1 VTGWRADIHPTR
13 VLAGSSSEVS
23 CSYHDGPLVRRPLT
37 RNSAAAGS
45 SSSRSATAARAFG
58 SRPSSP
64 APGAGP

>member
-37 RNSAAAGS
+37 RK
-45 SSSRSATAARAFG
+45 
-58 SRPSSP
+58 
-64 APGAGP
+64 